1 MVNAISAV
9 GTAFTQA
16 ATSGATTLSV
26 TPTTVGNCL
35 IVATNTTLTTDSLS
49 LSGGGCTQWVRL
61 VGPFVGG
68 SGTVAMELWVGTIT
82 ATGASTITFTG
93 SPSAL
98 SGGTNGF
105 MAQEFAGGGAGTV
118 WAAETWGTVTNLSSA
133 SMSYPSLIPGGASR
147 LYVGFAKPNGTSNTT
162 VTAGYTL
169 QAEAAGTETLVYNA
183 SVSATA
189 APTSGQTAAATSW
202 SIGILVVANS
212 SGAIAPVGTS
222 ATVTGTA
229 LATMALNTVNVGDL
243 VVASSWIGSATV
255 HISSMSGGGV
265 TTWTHILGPSVLSG
279 LADSMDLWWGVVT
292 SAGSQTVTFTAS
304 AALTG
309 LACSYV
315 AQQFTI
321 GGSGSTW
328 AIDGT
333 QTGTKTNASAA
344 LVTFPTLTPS
354 GAGRLYVGSGVQ
366 GGFGTTYP
374 LTSGYANATVA
385 QVTNTPLIYNTSVST
400 AQSPTATGA
409 NTATSLTD
417 AAIFIGTVPPPT
429 GSKPIMVVNRASLSR
444 SYNW

>member
-1 MVNAISAV
+1 MANAISAV

-35 IVATNTTLTTDSLS
+35 IVATNTTLTTDSMS
-49 LSGGGCTQWVRL
+49 LSGGGCAQWVRL
-61 VGPFVGG
+61 VGPFVGT

-82 ATGASTITFTG
+82 TTGSSTITFTG

-133 SMSYPSLIPGGASR
+133 SMSYPSLTPGAASR

-169 QAEAAGTETLVYNA
+169 QAEATGTETLVYNT

-212 SGAIAPVGTS
+212 SGAIAPVGTP
-222 ATVTGTA
+222 ATTSTTA
-229 LATMALNTVNVGDL
+229 ATTLAIATVNVGDL
-243 VVASSWIGSATV
+243 VVVGTWVGSATV
-255 HISSMSGGGV
+255 HISSLSGGGV
-265 TTWTHILGPSVLSG
+265 TTWTHLLGPSVLSG
-279 LADSMDLWWGVVT
+279 FAQSMDLWWGVVT
-292 SAGSQTVTFTAS
+292 STGSQTITFTGS

-309 LACSYV
+309 LTCGYA
-315 AQQFTI
+315 ARQFTI
-321 GGSGSTW
+321 GGLGSTW
-328 AIDGT
+328 TIDGT
-333 QTGTKTNASAA
+333 QTGTKTNVSAA
-344 LVTFPTLTPS
+344 LMTFPTLTPG
-354 GAGRLYVGSGVQ
+354 GAGRLYVGSGIH
-366 GGFGTTYP
+366 GGFGAGYP
-374 LTSGYANATVA
+374 LTSGYADATVA
-385 QVTNTPLIYNTSVST
+385 QVMATPLIYNTSVST
-400 AQSPTATGA
+400 AQSPTATGGNSA
-409 NTATSLTD
+409 ASLTD